1 MEATSEYVWSPPVY
15 YTGKNPQLTRS
26 LNLSPDPLFPEN
38 FVRLVKW
45 SPDGSLALAQCENRT
60 LQIFDPESSGKMSTT
75 DPHSLTEPSAAL
87 STNARIFNQP
97 APILDFVW
105 YPTASPQN
113 PASFCFVA
121 SVRECPVKLL
131 DASDGRLRAS
141 YRIVDHRER
150 QIAPHSLAFNLTG
163 ERLYCGFEDAI
174 EVFDVSRPGEGKR
187 LHTTP
192 SKKSKDG
199 LKGII
204 SALAFSPSYSEG
216 ESFYAA
222 GSFSPTPSNIALFSD
237 SQSETPIMFLG
248 GGPRAGVTQVQFN
261 PSRPHILYAAY
272 RGRGSGSI
280 YSWDLRANLGSPVEV
295 FCQNSAAALD
305 ASERKVNNQKM
316 RFDVDVLGRYLGVGD
331 PKGNVSVFDL
341 GSSEKTIDDTVVE
354 GQHSFLECD
363 TQINRPVLEFIAH
376 EDAVGSVTFNPL
388 RPVALSVSGA
398 RHFKD
403 VVETDSS
410 NEEDDEVDDLLLQ
423 RNAPTSPEPNGRKKH
438 SQPVT
443 FDSSIKLWDFS
454 RPTESEL
461 GACIGK

>member
-1 MEATSEYVWSPPVY
+1 MEAATSEYVWSPPVY
-15 YTGKNPQLTRS
+15 YTGREPRLLRS
-26 LNLSPDPLFPEN
+26 LSLSPDPLFPEN

-45 SPDGSLALAQCENRT
+45 SPDGLVALAQCENRT
-60 LQIFDPESSGKMSTT
+60 LQIFDPESSEETSTT
-75 DPHSLTEPSAAL
+75 EPHSLTEPSVTL

-113 PASFCFVA
+113 PASFCFIA
-121 SVRECPVKLL
+121 SVRECPVKLI

-150 QIAPHSLAFNLTG
+150 QIAPHSLTFNLTG

-222 GSFSPTPSNIALFSD
+222 GSFSRTPNNIALFSD
-237 SQSETPIMFLG
+237 SQSEIPIMFLG

-272 RGRGSGSI
+272 RGRGSGTI
-280 YSWDLRANLGSPVEV
+280 YSWDLRANLESPVEL
-295 FCQNSAAALD
+295 FCQNSTAALD

-316 RFDVDVLGRYLGVGD
+316 RFDVDVLGRYLGIGD
-331 PKGNVSVFDL
+331 PEGNVSIFDL
-341 GSSEKTIDDTVVE
+341 GSNERTIE
-354 GQHSFLECD
+354 GQHSFLERD

-376 EDAVGSVTFNPL
+376 KDAVGSIAFNPL
-388 RPVALSVSGA
+388 RPVALSASGA

-410 NEEDDEVDDLLLQ
+410 NEEDDEVNDLILPGS
-423 RNAPTSPEPNGRKKH
+423 APASSEPNERKKH

-454 RPTESEL
+454 HATESAM
-461 GACIGK
+461 GGGR